1 MIVLDTHIWFW
12 WVSGQHQRFSA
23 GLLETLAT
31 AAHIGVSVI
40 SCFEIALACRRGR
53 IELPLPTREWF
64 PEALERSRVEL
75 LPLTVAVAARAVE
88 LTHHHRDPFGR
99 IIIATALEVDGQL
112 ASVDREFS
120 SYPEL
125 TGRLLA

>member
-31 AAHIGVSVI
+31 AAHIGVSAV

-53 IELPLPTREWF
+53 IELP
-64 PEALERSRVEL
+64 
-75 LPLTVAVAARAVE
+75 
-88 LTHHHRDPFGR
+88 HHHRDPFDR